1 MKNNLF
7 QVAAFYKFTALSNLE
22 DIQKIFYQFLLDHK
36 IKGTILLATEG
47 INGTVAGSKIAI
59 EAFQKFLDKKNLL
72 SPSDFKVSISEKDP
86 FPRLKIKIKDEI
98 VSIGNE
104 LANPQEI
111 VGEYIQPKDWNNLI
125 SQEDVLVLDARN
137 TYEHSIG
144 TFKNSIQPETT
155 NFREFPEW
163 VEQLESS
170 KNHKKDQKIAMFCT
184 GGIRCEK
191 ASSLLKARGF
201 HNVHH
206 LKGGILSYMDQIDES
221 ESLWE
226 GECFVFDDRVAL
238 NHKLEV
244 GSFDMCHGCR
254 MPITESDKLSEQFQ
268 KGISCPNCFDKKT
281 PEQKK
286 RYAER
291 IKQIDLAKQRNENHL
306 GAKSS

>member
-7 QVAAFYKFTALSNLE
+7 QIAAFYKFTALSNLE
-22 DIQKIFYQFLLDHK
+22 DLQQIFHQFLSDHK

-59 EAFQKFLDKKNLL
+59 EEFQKFLDKKNLL
-72 SPSDFKVSISEKDP
+72 SPSDFKVSISEKAP
-86 FPRLKIKIKDEI
+86 FPRLKVKIKNEI
-98 VSIGNE
+98 VSIGNK

-125 SQEDVLVLDARN
+125 SQEDVLVLDTRN
-137 TYEHSIG
+137 TYEYSIG
-144 TFKNSIQPETT
+144 TFKNSIQPQTT

-170 KNHKKDQKIAMFCT
+170 NNNNKDQKIAMFCT

-191 ASSLLKARGF
+191 ASSLLKAKGF

-254 MPITESDKLSEQFQ
+254 MPITESDKLSQQFQ
-268 KGISCPNCFDKKT
+268 KGISCPNCHDQKT
-281 PEQKK
+281 PEQKR
-286 RYAER
+286 RYADR
-291 IKQIDLAKQRNENHL
+291 QKQIDLAKQRKENYH
-306 GAKSS
+306 GTKSS

>member
-1 MKNNLF
+1 MDDGGVKSVANPEFVFAVNFSVSVSVKNSTRFVLSVNVEFKPCVFVFSNPLF
-7 QVAAFYKFTALSNLE
+7 ISGFELVFDFEILSR
-22 DIQKIFYQFLLDHK
+22 DLLDTK
-36 IKGTILLATEG
+36 IK
-47 INGTVAGSKIAI
+47 N
-59 EAFQKFLDKKNLL
+59 
-72 SPSDFKVSISEKDP
+72 
-86 FPRLKIKIKDEI
+86 EI
-98 VSIGNE
+98 VSIGNK
-104 LANPQEI
+104 LANPQQI

-125 SQEDVLVLDARN
+125 SQEDVLVLDTRN
-137 TYEHSIG
+137 TYEYSIG
-144 TFKNSIQPETT
+144 TFKNSIQPQTT

-170 KNHKKDQKIAMFCT
+170 NNNNKDQKIAMFCT

-191 ASSLLKARGF
+191 ASSLLKAKGF

-206 LKGGILSYMDQIDES
+206 LKGGILGYMDQIDGS

-281 PEQKK
+281 AEQKR

>member
-7 QVAAFYKFTALSNLE
+7 QVASFYKFTALSNLE

-59 EAFQKFLDKKNLL
+59 EAFKKFLKKQNLL
-72 SPSDFKVSISEKDP
+72 SPSDFKVSISETDP
-86 FPRLKIKIKDEI
+86 FPRLKVKIKDEI

-104 LANPQEI
+104 LANPKEI
-111 VGEYIQPKDWNNLI
+111 VGEYVQPKDWNNLI
-125 SQEDVLVLDARN
+125 SQEDVLVLDTRN

-144 TFKNSIQPETT
+144 TFKNSIQPETI

-170 KNHKKDQKIAMFCT
+170 KNHNKDQKIAMFCT

-201 HNVHH
+201 QNVHH

-281 PEQKK
+281 SEQKR

-291 IKQIDLAKQRNENHL
+291 IKQIDLAKQKNEKHL
-306 GAKSS
+306 GTKPS

>member
-1 MKNNLF
+1 
-7 QVAAFYKFTALSNLE
+7 
-22 DIQKIFYQFLLDHK
+22 
-36 IKGTILLATEG
+36 
-47 INGTVAGSKIAI
+47 
-59 EAFQKFLDKKNLL
+59 
-72 SPSDFKVSISEKDP
+72 
-86 FPRLKIKIKDEI
+86 
-98 VSIGNE
+98 
-104 LANPQEI
+104 
-111 VGEYIQPKDWNNLI
+111 
-125 SQEDVLVLDARN
+125 
-137 TYEHSIG
+137 
-144 TFKNSIQPETT
+144 
-155 NFREFPEW
+155 
-163 VEQLESS
+163 
-170 KNHKKDQKIAMFCT
+170 MFCT

-238 NHKLEV
+238 NHKLEA

-254 MPITESDKLSEQFQ
+254 MPITENDKLSEKFQ

-281 PEQKK
+281 PEQKG